1 MSEPALPPTPDAE
14 LTDTDEVVAE
24 VPCVYC
30 RTAIA
35 AETFEFMS
43 PRRQLVSAVCRS
55 CERTV
60 TMRAAAWR
68 RETART
74 LRVRHSVRS
83 ERSLAAD
90 AAASQFS

>member
-1 MSEPALPPTPDAE
+1 MSKAAVPAAPGTE
-14 LTDTDEVVAE
+14 LIDTTGVVVE

-30 RTAIA
+30 RAPIT

-43 PRRQLVSAVCRS
+43 SSRQLVSAVCRS

-74 LRVRHSVRS
+74 LRVRR
-83 ERSLAAD
+83 
-90 AAASQFS
+90 